1 MTKASHVRDFSILC
15 RSSHSDRINRMNT
28 ICPAEEIE
36 HRLLR
41 ISWDVCWSPQ
51 HRAFVASCV
60 DYPNLSC
67 AHATS
72 SGAALDGLE
81 NMIRIALRKCS

>member
-1 MTKASHVRDFSILC
+1 
-15 RSSHSDRINRMNT
+15 MNT

-41 ISWDVCWSPQ
+41 IRWDVCWSPQ
-51 HRAFVASCV
+51 HRAFIAYCV

-67 AHATS
+67 AHSTS

-81 NMIRIALRKCS
+81 NMIRIELRKGS